1 MRFGYEPADEWD
13 DGLGL
18 DAAGGSQ
25 ADGGSAG
32 SFAGAD
38 GSGDSSVDASAT
50 SVTSSGGT
58 TSTDAAAASGTGGAT
73 STDASGGSGSGSG
86 SGSDSGSGSGGATS
100 SDAGG
105 ASGAGGVT
113 STTTSATGGMTST
126 GAGGATSTGAGG
138 ATSTGAGGATST
150 DGTTSSTTGGGDA
163 CTPGGTQVYLA
174 SFATDLEGFSVTGSG
189 GPALTWNGSVGNPE
203 LGAMELDASGGGAM
217 QVRSQTVPG
226 DLTGRVMSANVYV
239 EGASSVDIMLY
250 AQSGEQA
257 KWADGGTITAA
268 PGQWYCLAL
277 DLDNPVTA
285 SGLFDP
291 ADVRVVG
298 IDVQRSGAFSVY
310 IDQFA
315 Y

>member
-113 STTTSATGGMTST
+113 STTTSATGGM
-126 GAGGATSTGAGG
+126 TSTGAGG